1 MQKLSVVVV
10 EDHEDLRL
18 ELSDHLT
25 YEGMDVAG
33 VDTGDE
39 LNEILRSKTVHAIVL
54 DLNLPYEDGLS
65 ILQRVRNAHPN
76 LVIVVLTGRVRG
88 IDRQVGYQRGA
99 DVYLTKPAKPAEV
112 TQVIQNLCRR
122 LAFAEPQSLWRFD
135 SFRMVLHS
143 PSGSK
148 ATLTASENLLLH
160 ELTLAGD
167 LLPLHRLVP
176 LLGEIDLPDSVNKVR
191 IEQVVS
197 RLRQKIAELY
207 DGDQSIKALRG
218 RGYKLCIPVAITG

>member
-1 MQKLSVVVV
+1 MHKLSVVVV
-10 EDHEDLRL
+10 EDHDDLRL
-18 ELSDHLT
+18 ELSEHLA
-25 YEGMDVAG
+25 YEGMDVVG
-33 VDTGDE
+33 IDTGDE
-39 LNEILRSKTVHAIVL
+39 LNAILRSKMVHAIVL

-76 LVIVVLTGRVRG
+76 VVIVVLTGRVRG

-99 DVYLTKPAKPAEV
+99 DVYLTKPAKPTEV
-112 TQVIQNLCRR
+112 SQVIQNLCRR
-122 LAFAEPQSLWRFD
+122 LASVEPSPQWRFD

-143 PSGSK
+143 PSGNT
-148 ATLTASENLLLH
+148 ADLTVSENVLLH
-160 ELTLAGD
+160 ELALAGE
-167 LLPLHRLVP
+167 LLQLHRLVP

-197 RLRQKIAELY
+197 RLRQKIADLH
-207 DGDQSIKALRG
+207 DGSQSIKALRG

>member
-18 ELSDHLT
+18 ELSDHLA
-25 YEGMDVAG
+25 YEGMDVVG

-39 LNEILRSKTVHAIVL
+39 LNEILRNKTVHAIVL

-65 ILQRVRNAHPN
+65 ILQRVRNAHPSV
-76 LVIVVLTGRVRG
+76 VIVVLTGRVRG

-112 TQVIQNLCRR
+112 TQVIQNLCRH
-122 LAFAEPQSLWRFD
+122 LAFAEPPSLLRVD

-143 PSGSK
+143 PSGNEV
-148 ATLTASENLLLH
+148 ALTP
-160 ELTLAGD
+160 T
-167 LLPLHRLVP
+167 
-176 LLGEIDLPDSVNKVR
+176 
-191 IEQVVS
+191 
-197 RLRQKIAELY
+197 
-207 DGDQSIKALRG
+207 
-218 RGYKLCIPVAITG
+218 T